1 MAIPYTF
8 VSLLDVLGYK
18 NKINDD
24 RQNGKEDFKNKLE
37 SALSVLIGINETE
50 ISYQAISDTI
60 IVSTHPSASFSEF
73 LRTLARVHRSFL
85 RNGLFIRGGIS
96 FAPHFKSGSLT
107 YSHALPIAYE
117 IEQKQAIYPRIVIDK
132 NIIAM
137 MKPGEKLESDM
148 AEIKNERLICTEN
161 GIFFLNIVGDS
172 SEECYSLAKVIYES
186 EKAYL
191 DGNEHELAKHRW
203 LQNLIISLSSE
214 KPDPYMGGINIFDP
228 AEHPAKQVTVTQ

>member
-24 RQNGKEDFKNKLE
+24 RQNGKEEFKQKLE
-37 SALSVLIGINETE
+37 SALSVLNGINETE

-60 IVSTHPSASFSEF
+60 IVSTHPSTPFPDL

-85 RNGLFIRGGIS
+85 KNGLFIRGGIS
-96 FAPHFKSGSLT
+96 FAPHFKSGSIT

-132 NIIAM
+132 NIIEM
-137 MKPGEKLESDM
+137 MKHGEKLEAAM
-148 AEIKNERLICTEN
+148 TEIKDGKLICREN

-172 SEECYSLAKVIYES
+172 SAECYSLAKEIYNS
-186 EKAYL
+186 EKSFL
-191 DGNEHELAKHRW
+191 EGNEHELAKHRW
-203 LQNLIISLSSE
+203 LQNFIIALSGTSLI
-214 KPDPYMGGINIFDP
+214 PYMDGVEIFSP
-228 AEHPAKQVTVTQ
+228 

>member
-24 RQNGKEDFKNKLE
+24 RQNGKENFKQKLE
-37 SALSVLIGINETE
+37 AALSILNGINETE

-60 IVSTHPSASFSEF
+60 IVSTHPSAPFAEF
-73 LRTLARVHRSFL
+73 LRTLVRVHRSFL
-85 RNGLFIRGGIS
+85 KNGLFIRGGIS

-137 MKPGEKLESDM
+137 MRPGEKLELDM
-148 AEIKNERLICTEN
+148 REIQDEQLICREN

-172 SEECYSLAKVIYES
+172 
-186 EKAYL
+186 
-191 DGNEHELAKHRW
+191 
-203 LQNLIISLSSE
+203 
-214 KPDPYMGGINIFDP
+214 PDEGFVAQFNRRAHCP
-228 AEHPAKQVTVTQ
+228 

>member
-24 RQNGKEDFKNKLE
+24 RLNGKEDFKQKLE
-37 SALSVLIGINETE
+37 SALSVLNGINETE

-60 IVSTHPSASFSEF
+60 IVSTHPSTPFPDF

-85 RNGLFIRGGIS
+85 LNGLFIRGGIS
-96 FAPHFKSGSLT
+96 FAPHFKSGSIT

-137 MKPGEKLESDM
+137 MKSGEKLEAIM
-148 AEIKNERLICTEN
+148 LEIKDEKLICKEN
-161 GIFFLNIVGDS
+161 GIFFLNIVNNSS
-172 SEECYSLAKVIYES
+172 SECHSLAKSIYES
-186 EKAYL
+186 EKSFL
-191 DGNEHELAKHRW
+191 EGKEHELAKHRW
-203 LQNLIISLSSE
+203 LQNLIISLSDV
-214 KPDPYMGGINIFDP
+214 PLAPYMDGVEFFNP
-228 AEHPAKQVTVTQ
+228 LSMT